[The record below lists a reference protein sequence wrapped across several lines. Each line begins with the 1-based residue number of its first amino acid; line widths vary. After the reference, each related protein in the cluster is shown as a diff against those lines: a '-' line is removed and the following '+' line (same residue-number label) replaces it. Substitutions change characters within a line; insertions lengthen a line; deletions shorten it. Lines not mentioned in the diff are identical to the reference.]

1 MWSDLL
7 ASLLKLCE
15 SFKIEIEQLKA
26 EIKRLEIENENFRS
40 ENKALRI
47 ENAELKERL
56 GLNSQ
61 NSSIPSSKELYKLK
75 KKKKKSDRKIGAQ
88 IGHEGSF
95 RAKMDADE
103 VIKVKLSSTCE
114 CGGEI
119 AICGKPYI
127 RLLSKFI

>member
-1 MWSDLL
+1 M
-7 ASLLKLCE
+7 E
-15 SFKIEIEQLKA
+15 VEVENLKA
-26 EIKRLEIENENFRS
+26 

-56 GLNSQ
+56 GLNSK
-61 NSSIPSSKELYKLK
+61 NSSLPSSKELYKIK
-75 KKKKKSDRKIGAQ
+75 KDKPKSDRNVGGQ
-88 IGHEGSF
+88 VGHKGSF

-119 AICGKPYI
+119 AICKGPYI
-127 RLLSKFI
+127 HQKVDLP

>member
-1 MWSDLL
+1 MSDLL

-15 SFKIEIEQLKA
+15 SFKI
-26 EIKRLEIENENFRS
+26 EIENENFRS

-88 IGHEGSF
+88 IGHEGKY
-95 RAKMDADE
+95 RPKMEADE
-103 VIKVKLSSTCE
+103 VVKIEFLRVWRRNCDIERAIHSS
-114 CGGEI
+114 
-119 AICGKPYI
+119 K
-127 RLLSKFI
+127 S

>member
-1 MWSDLL
+1 MVNMSDLL

-88 IGHEGSF
+88 IGHEGKY
-95 RAKMDADE
+95 RPKMEADE
-103 VIKVKLSSTCE
+103 VVKIEFLRVRRRNCDIERAIHSS
-114 CGGEI
+114 
-119 AICGKPYI
+119 K
-127 RLLSKFI
+127 S

>member
-1 MWSDLL
+1 MSDLL
-7 ASLLKLCE
+7 ASLLKLCG

-88 IGHEGSF
+88 IGHEGKY
-95 RAKMDADE
+95 RPKMEADE
-103 VIKVKLSSTCE
+103 VVKIEFLRVRRRNCDIERAIHSS
-114 CGGEI
+114 
-119 AICGKPYI
+119 K
-127 RLLSKFI
+127 S